1 MKNRKSL
8 TDATGRVRE
17 LAAEDLV
24 DFRPA
29 GDALP
34 VRLARKLGVR
44 GAQLTPTKQR
54 ITIRLSPDVVTRFRA
69 TGQGWQTRV
78 DAALRDWLRS
88 HSPGR

>member
-1 MKNRKSL
+1 MKSRKPL

-17 LAAEDLV
+17 LAAEDLA

-34 VRLARKLGVR
+34 ARLARKLGVR

-78 DAALRDWLRS
+78 DAALQDWLKS
-88 HSPGR
+88 HSPDR